1 MSMTDPIADMLTR
14 IRNACSAKH
23 SKVDVPASKL
33 KREVARVLA
42 ESRFIDNFAFI
53 EDSKQ
58 GILRLYLRYDQNDN
72 SIIRGLERVSKPGLR
87 QYSGKANIPR
97 VLRGLGIAIIST
109 SKGVMTDKEARMNG
123 VGGEILCSVW

>member
-14 IRNACSAKH
+14 IRNASSAKH
-23 SKVDVPASKL
+23 PRVDVPASRL

-58 GILRLYLRYDQNDN
+58 GILRLYLRYDQNEN

-87 QYSGKANIPR
+87 QYAGKADVPR
-97 VLRGLGIAIIST
+97 VLRGLGIAIITT
-109 SKGVMTDKEARMNG
+109 SKGVMTDKQARMNG

>member
-14 IRNACSAKH
+14 IRNASSAKH
-23 SKVDVPASKL
+23 PRVDVPASRL

-58 GILRLYLRYDQNDN
+58 GILRLYLRYDQNEN

-87 QYSGKANIPR
+87 QYAGKADVPR

-109 SKGVMTDKEARMNG
+109 SKGVMTDKQARMNG

>member
-23 SKVDVPASKL
+23 ARVDVPASRL

-53 EDSKQ
+53 EDDKQ

-87 QYSGKANIPR
+87 QYASKADIPR

-109 SKGVMTDKEARMNG
+109 SKGVMTDKQARMNG
-123 VGGEILCSVW
+123 VGGEVLCSVW

>member
-14 IRNACSAKH
+14 IRNACNAKH
-23 SKVDVPASKL
+23 SRVDVPASKL

-53 EDSKQ
+53 EDGKQ

-87 QYSGKANIPR
+87 QYAGKADIPR

>member
-14 IRNACSAKH
+14 IRNACNAKH
-23 SKVDVPASKL
+23 TRVDVPASRL

-53 EDSKQ
+53 EDGKQ

-87 QYSGKANIPR
+87 QYAGKADIPR
-97 VLRGLGIAIIST
+97 VLRGLGIAIVST
-109 SKGVMTDKEARMNG
+109 SKGVMTDKEARMNS
-123 VGGEILCSVW
+123 VGGEVLCSVW

>member
-23 SKVDVPASKL
+23 SKVDVPASRL

-53 EDSKQ
+53 EDGKQ
-58 GILRLYLRYDQNDN
+58 GILRLYLRYDQHDN

-87 QYSGKANIPR
+87 QYAGKADIPR
-97 VLRGLGIAIIST
+97 VLRGLGIAIVST